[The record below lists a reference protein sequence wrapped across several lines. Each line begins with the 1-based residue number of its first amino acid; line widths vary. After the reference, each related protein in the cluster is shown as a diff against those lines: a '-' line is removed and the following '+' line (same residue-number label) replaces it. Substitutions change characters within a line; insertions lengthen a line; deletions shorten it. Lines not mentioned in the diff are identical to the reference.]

1 MNYRRAHRG
10 AVDGRIRTDFHIVL
24 DHHAADLRH
33 FNQVAI
39 ILDETE
45 AVGADH
51 RAIEKRDAIA
61 DRHAL
66 ADRDVAM
73 AGEVVADRNVGINRH
88 VRMDRRA
95 LSDLYAAA
103 YDTVSAN
110 RNVVAGNRAGSHNRS
125 GMNSGG
131 WAVWRK
137 KYSEHAGEVE
147 DWIRALERR
156 AFRLCDEVGGD
167 DCGCG
172 RGRAQRCGVFCSG
185 GENNCA
191 RAGRFDRH
199 RRQDL
204 NLPVTAKLE
213 SQLRSQFLQFHPIA
227 PLPGL
232 RFVDGYMV
240 TESARGLANTGPST
254 TPFRLSA
261 AQ

>member
-66 ADRDVAM
+66 ADRDMAM
-73 AGEVVADRNVGINRH
+73 AGEVVADRNAGVNRH

-103 YDTVSAN
+103 YDTVSAH
-110 RNVVAGNRAGSHNRS
+110 RNVLA
-125 GMNSGG
+125 
-131 WAVWRK
+131 
-137 KYSEHAGEVE
+137 
-147 DWIRALERR
+147 
-156 AFRLCDEVGGD
+156 
-167 DCGCG
+167 
-172 RGRAQRCGVFCSG
+172 
-185 GENNCA
+185 
-191 RAGRFDRH
+191 RH
-199 RRQDL
+199 RARIYH
-204 NLPVTAKLE
+204 
-213 SQLRSQFLQFHPIA
+213 R
-227 PLPGL
+227 
-232 RFVDGYMV
+232 
-240 TESARGLANTGPST
+240 RGLDSRAP
-254 TPFRLSA
+254 A
-261 AQ
+261 AR

>member
-24 DHHAADLRH
+24 DHHAADLRP

-39 ILDETE
+39 ILDVAE
-45 AVGADH
+45 AVGPDP

-73 AGEVVADRNVGINRH
+73 AGEVVADRNVGVNRR

-110 RNVVAGNRAGSHNRS
+110 RNVVAGDRARS
-125 GMNSGG
+125 YDRGGMDSGG
-131 WAVWRK
+131 RAVGREEK
-137 KYSEHAGEVE
+137 TEHAGEVE
-147 DWIRALERR
+147 DRIRALERR
-156 AFRLCDEVGGD
+156 AFRLRDEVGGD

-172 RGRAQRCGVFCSG
+172 RGGAQRRGGFFSG
-185 GENNCA
+185 GGKNFA
-191 RAGRFDRH
+191 GAGRSDPGP
-199 RRQDL
+199 RQ
-204 NLPVTAKLE
+204 
-213 SQLRSQFLQFHPIA
+213 
-227 PLPGL
+227 GL
-232 RFVDGYMV
+232 R
-240 TESARGLANTGPST
+240 L
-254 TPFRLSA
+254 
-261 AQ
+261 

>member
-24 DHHAADLRH
+24 DHLAADLRH
-33 FNQVAI
+33 FNQVTI

-45 AVGADH
+45 AVGPDP

-61 DRHAL
+61 DRYAL

-110 RNVVAGNRAGSHNRS
+110 RNVVAGDRARS
-125 GMNSGG
+125 YDRGGMDSGG
-131 WAVWRK
+131 RAVGREEK
-137 KYSEHAGEVE
+137 TEHAGEVE
-147 DWIRALERR
+147 DRIRALERR

-167 DCGCG
+167 GCG
-172 RGRAQRCGVFCSG
+172 GGCGDAQSGGVFFSRGR
-185 GENNCA
+185 NNCSP
-191 RAGRFDRH
+191 AGPFDPHPRK
-199 RRQDL
+199 DL
-204 NLPVTAKLE
+204 NLPLTPTLE
-213 SQLRSQFLQFHPIA
+213 SP
-227 PLPGL
+227 
-232 RFVDGYMV
+232 V
-240 TESARGLANTGPST
+240 
-254 TPFRLSA
+254 
-261 AQ
+261 